1 MRGPQEMSQISVQ
14 ALKQQATI
22 SHYDRNHGERLST
35 LPLLQRAI
43 LEGRGD
49 FPLQWNRRVVG
60 EQILPEMCL
69 ANTTPHP
76 GTVHPQLK
84 VKNK

>member
-1 MRGPQEMSQISVQ
+1 MSQISVQ
-14 ALKQQATI
+14 ALKQRPTI
-22 SHYDRNHGERLST
+22 SHYDRSHGERLST
-35 LPLLQRAI
+35 SPLLQRAV

-60 EQILPEMCL
+60 EQILPEMRL

-76 GTVHPQLK
+76 GTVHPQLS